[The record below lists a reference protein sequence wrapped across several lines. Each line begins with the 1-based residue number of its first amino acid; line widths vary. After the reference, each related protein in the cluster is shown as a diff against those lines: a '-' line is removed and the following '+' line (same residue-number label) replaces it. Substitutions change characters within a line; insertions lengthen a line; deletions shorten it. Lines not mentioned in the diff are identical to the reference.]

1 MKIKQHLGFISML
14 AIAFTACQQKP
25 AETDNFLENE
35 IKNIEAQHTLQTDLI
50 EKSGKILNPR
60 TIDEKGNIV
69 YVPIDDWT
77 SGFFPGTMW
86 LDYDLTKDEKWK
98 KLAEKY
104 TEDLDSVKYLKWHH
118 DVGFMIGC
126 SYLTGYRLCK
136 KPEYKDVIV
145 TAAQSLSTRFR
156 PVAGVIQSWD
166 ADKGWQ
172 GERGWECPV
181 IIDNMMNL
189 ELLFE
194 ATKLSG
200 DSTYYKIAVAH
211 ADRTLKEQ
219 FRPDGSCYH
228 VIDYSLSDGSV
239 RHRHTA
245 QGYSHESVWSR
256 GQAWA
261 IYGFT
266 MCYRYTGDKKYLQQ
280 AIKTFNFMK
289 NHIKMPEDLVPYWDM
304 EAPKIPDEPRDVSSA
319 AVIASALYE
328 ICTLGVP
335 EAISY
340 EEYADHIM
348 ASLASERY
356 TARLGENGRFILM
369 HSVGSIPHNSEID
382 VPLNYADYYYLEALK
397 RKVDIEKSKNLAL
410 K

>member
-14 AIAFTACQQKP
+14 ALAFTACQQKP

-86 LDYDLTKDEKWK
+86 LDYDLTKNEKWK

-136 KPEYKDVIV
+136 KPEYKDVII

-166 ADKGWQ
+166 ADRGWQ

-189 ELLFE
+189 ELLFWAARE
-194 ATKLSG
+194 SG
-200 DSTYYKIAVAH
+200 DSTFYKIAVTH
-211 ADRTLKEQ
+211 ADTTMKNH
-219 FRPDGSCYH
+219 FRPDYSSFH
-228 VIDYSLSDGSV
+228 VVDYDTLSGKV
-239 RHRHTA
+239 LGRQTH
-245 QGYSHESVWSR
+245 QGYADSSAWAR
-256 GQAWA
+256 GQAWGL
-261 IYGFT
+261 YGYT
-266 MCYRYTGDKKYLQQ
+266 VCYRETKDPKYLAQ
-280 AIKTFNFMK
+280 AENIAGLIFSNK
-289 NHIKMPEDLVPYWDM
+289 NMPEDLIPYWDYD
-304 EAPKIPDEPRDVSSA
+304 APGIPDEPRDVSA
-319 AVIASALYE
+319 ATVAASALYE
-328 ICTLGVP
+328 LSTFSADSVKYRAWADRIIDTLSANYLVQPG
-335 EAISY
+335 
-340 EEYADHIM
+340 
-348 ASLASERY
+348 
-356 TARLGENGRFILM
+356 TM
-369 HSVGSIPHNSEID
+369 HGFLLRSSTGHKPGGTEID
-382 VPLNYADYYYLEALK
+382 VPIVYADYYFLEALL
-397 RKVDIEKSKNLAL
+397 RKQRLERGKPVNG
-410 K
+410 